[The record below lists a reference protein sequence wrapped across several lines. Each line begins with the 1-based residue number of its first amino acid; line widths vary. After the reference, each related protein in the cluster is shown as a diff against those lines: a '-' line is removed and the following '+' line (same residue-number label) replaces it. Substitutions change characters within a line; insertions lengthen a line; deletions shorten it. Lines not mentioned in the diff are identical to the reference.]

1 MAIAFGLFYSRKSIP
16 ASYKA
21 FPSKIGSVRLF
32 LDLSRLPS
40 EWSRGWDRSSIGG
53 RPGIHR
59 PDTMPEASAESHCFS
74 LPACSRKRSGKPHSS
89 KARRRKGRPR
99 FPIGRTRRIFR
110 IRRRFQG
117 AHIERKRCGL
127 CSVSRTWLK
136 FSERT
141 ARKKHNGSHAKSRS
155 LGSVSGLWRTTSPAA
170 PVLIPI
176 RHFRFSGNL
185 ASKIGHLPRICRP
198 SRPDVNLKC

>member
-1 MAIAFGLFYSRKSIP
+1 LE
-16 ASYKA
+16 
-21 FPSKIGSVRLF
+21 
-32 LDLSRLPS
+32 LSRLPS
-40 EWSRGWDRSSIGG
+40 EWSRGWARSSLGG

-59 PDTMPEASAESHCFS
+59 PGTKPEAGAESHCFS

-99 FPIGRTRRIFR
+99 FPIGRRRRIFR
-110 IRRRFQG
+110 IRRRFPG

-141 ARKKHNGSHAKSRS
+141 ARKKHNGSHAKADPRGRSRVFGKRRV
-155 LGSVSGLWRTTSPAA
+155 LAA

-176 RHFRFSGNL
+176 SAFPFFRKPGAKDRTL
-185 ASKIGHLPRICRP
+185 ASDLPPFPPGC
-198 SRPDVNLKC
+198 